1 MSIKYKILKFFRF
14 LKQSEAEFKR
24 IFMLLASF
32 FTPVK
37 KNRIVFCNF
46 MNGYTC
52 NLKYIAQEL
61 IQRGNAE
68 IYWINGCKTA
78 SIEEFPAQIR
88 VIDFSNKKEALKI
101 ASSAKILITNS
112 CLTRLFM
119 AGFVKK
125 RNQVYINTWHGSL
138 RIKKVNFSRGFYG
151 YDAQWLKFNLKDSAA
166 VDYAISNS
174 DFETEIYRNQRL
186 FKKNILLF
194 GHARNDIF
202 FKKDKP
208 YKSLVCKTFGL
219 PETTKILLYAP
230 SVREDIRT
238 NCYGLNYL
246 RVIEA
251 LERENGGKYAFLV
264 RFHPIMAE
272 FAKELVPKSPKIID
286 VTKYPDIQELLCAA
300 DIMVTDYSSCIFDFM
315 LSRKPAFFYAED
327 IEKYNQER
335 GFYFPMSETPFP
347 IAQNTDELVK
357 NLLEFNE
364 NKYLEEIDAFLK
376 GKGAFED
383 GNASKRAADFIE
395 RLLG

>member
-1 MSIKYKILKFFRF
+1 
-14 LKQSEAEFKR
+14 
-24 IFMLLASF
+24 
-32 FTPVK
+32 
-37 KNRIVFCNF
+37 
-46 MNGYTC
+46 
-52 NLKYIAQEL
+52 
-61 IQRGNAE
+61 
-68 IYWINGCKTA
+68 
-78 SIEEFPAQIR
+78 
-88 VIDFSNKKEALKI
+88 
-101 ASSAKILITNS
+101 
-112 CLTRLFM
+112 M

-138 RIKKVNFSRGFYG
+138 GIKKVNFSCGFYG

-174 DFETEIYRNQRL
+174 DFETEIYRNERL

-208 YKSLVCKTFGL
+208 YKSLICKTFGL

-230 SVREDIRT
+230 SFREDIRT

-272 FAKELVPKSPKIID
+272 FATELVPKSPKIID

-335 GFYFPMSETPFP
+335 GFYFPMTETPFL